1 MTVMPIDESVTMND
15 RRRIDDGRDV
25 GRILIA
31 DDVDAELKLL
41 WRLLAPAG
49 YAIELVHDSDE
60 VLRRVAAQ
68 PPDLVLLDVIMPGL
82 TGYDVCRELKR
93 SAATRLIPVILLTGL
108 QESHDRIRGIEAGAD
123 DFITKPFNG
132 VELLARV
139 HALLHLKRYT
149 DELDTA
155 ESVIVSLALTV
166 EARDGYTNG
175 HCQRLSAYATALGQ
189 MLGLRRDDLAALH
202 RGGFLH
208 DIGKI
213 GVPDAVLLK
222 AGPLTAAEFGL
233 MKQHPIIGERL
244 CGDLRSLRHVR
255 PIIRH
260 HHERLDGS
268 GYPDR
273 LRGDA
278 IPLLAQVLGIVDVF
292 DAITTA
298 RPYKP
303 GKSVDQALDEL
314 AEEAARGW
322 RRCDLVDAFLAVVR
336 TGRLPKV

>member
-1 MTVMPIDESVTMND
+1 
-15 RRRIDDGRDV
+15 
-25 GRILIA
+25 
-31 DDVDAELKLL
+31 
-41 WRLLAPAG
+41 
-49 YAIELVHDSDE
+49 
-60 VLRRVAAQ
+60 
-68 PPDLVLLDVIMPGL
+68 MPGL

-123 DFITKPFNG
+123 DFITKPFNR

-155 ESVIVSLALTV
+155 ESVIVSLALTI
-166 EARDGYTNG
+166 EARDRYTNG

-189 MLGLRRDDLAALH
+189 MLGLRRDDLAALQ

-222 AGPLTAAEFGL
+222 PGPLTAAEFGL

-273 LRGDA
+273 LRGDT